1 MKASDHASKVLR
13 CWGHRQKNGRWY
25 GVCIDL
31 NLAVEAY
38 SRQELEK
45 KLEEVIQSYVEAVC
59 DTDDKQ
65 SIPRL
70 LNRRAPLSD
79 WVTYYLISAAFLI
92 NNLKEYF
99 IFQPQLPK
107 PCADYC

>member
-1 MKASDHASKVLR
+1 MKAKNPASKVLR

-31 NLAVEAY
+31 NLDVEAD
-38 SRQELEK
+38 SRKELEK
-45 KLEEVIQSYVEAVC
+45 EFDAVIQSYVEAVC

-70 LNRRAPLSD
+70 LNRRAPVSD
-79 WVTYYLISAAFLI
+79 WAMYYFISAAYLI

-107 PCADYC
+107 LCIENC